1 MLIRLRGCRVT
12 VVLSACALVLAA
24 QAATAQQ
31 PRTRTL
37 TYSPDSKDWVE
48 QPPPPP
54 GTSAGDLHAIR
65 VQIKDGKYRAALKAV
80 KKFVKDF
87 GASDPYYPQ
96 ILIAQAE
103 ALVARRDYYKA
114 HTMLQAF
121 LSEFGGMARTSEALR
136 LEFVIAETFL
146 SGVKRKL
153 WGLRLLSGT
162 DVALEILDEIAA
174 DYPESTLAE
183 LAMKTKAD
191 YLFAQGDH
199 ALAELEYGRM
209 LREYPQ
215 SRYHRFCLRR
225 TADSALASFAGIHY
239 DATALAEAADRYREY
254 RQQYPGAPDLADVER
269 VLTTIPDLQAE
280 KEYAISEYYE
290 RTGHLGSA
298 VYYYRMVRENWPDTI
313 AAAKAARRLELLGA
327 SEPVSP
333 PGTGQRAPDQGNM
346 DQRSNG

>member
-1 MLIRLRGCRVT
+1 M
-12 VVLSACALVLAA
+12 LVLAA
-24 QAATAQQ
+24 RAADAQQ

-37 TYSPDSKDWVE
+37 TYAPDSKDWVE
-48 QPPPPP
+48 EAPPPR

-65 VQIKDGKYRAALKAV
+65 VLVKDGRYRTALKAV
-80 KKFVKDF
+80 KRFIKDY
-87 GASDPYYPQ
+87 GAADPCYPQ
-96 ILIAQAE
+96 LLIAQAE
-103 ALVARRDYYKA
+103 ALVARRDYDKA
-114 HTMLQAF
+114 HKVLQAF
-121 LSEFGGMARTSEALR
+121 LSEFGGMALTSEALR
-136 LEFVIAETFL
+136 LEFVIAEAFL

-153 WGLRLLSGT
+153 WGIRLLSGR

-174 DYPESTLAE
+174 DYPESALAE
-183 LAMKTKAD
+183 LALKAKAD
-191 YLFAQGDH
+191 YFFEQGDH
-199 ALAELEYGRM
+199 ALAELEYGRT

-225 TADSALASFAGIHY
+225 SADSALASFAGIHY

-254 RQQYPGAPDLADVER
+254 RLRYPEAPDLADVER

-280 KEYAISEYYE
+280 KDYAISEYYE

-298 VYYYRMVRENWPDTI
+298 VYYYRLVCKNWPETI

-333 PGTGQRAPDQGNM
+333 PTGQPAPDRGDM